1 MAQKK
6 RCADNDLGPVWPRP
20 LSCLSFS
27 SIFCLF
33 FLLFAASNFCPILPK
48 TTQFP
53 VKSLNFLTVLEAQRC
68 YILPTMP
75 RVDLYRLEKAARF
88 SAMLVSELGE
98 DYWPLFERLEEE
110 LRIQQER
117 EKKLEKFQ

>member
-1 MAQKK
+1 
-6 RCADNDLGPVWPRP
+6 
-20 LSCLSFS
+20 
-27 SIFCLF
+27 
-33 FLLFAASNFCPILPK
+33 
-48 TTQFP
+48 
-53 VKSLNFLTVLEAQRC
+53 
-68 YILPTMP
+68 MP

-110 LRIQQER
+110 LRAQQER